1 LSGKRYL
8 HEEKDFIFGKGLSS
22 NPALKEEGMLPQEQQ
37 QAYTDF
43 YESARKND
51 ILNPKTTFLIH
62 LASAMAVGC
71 YP

>member
-1 LSGKRYL
+1 
-8 HEEKDFIFGKGLSS
+8 
-22 NPALKEEGMLPQEQQ
+22 MLPQEQQ
-37 QAYTDF
+37 QTYTDF

-51 ILNPKTTFLIH
+51 ILNPKTTLLIH